1 MSSTA
6 RAVSPCS
13 CGSPRPRAA
22 QDAGQIRADLDMTVA
37 VEMLVGPPYHRGLLR
52 TGPLTEADAD
62 TVTDLV
68 LVPLAQ

>member
-1 MSSTA
+1 
-6 RAVSPCS
+6 
-13 CGSPRPRAA
+13 
-22 QDAGQIRADLDMTVA
+22 MTVA

-68 LVPLAQ
+68 LRPLAQ